1 MDSLQTVTPVP
12 GVALVFEGGGMRAS
26 YTSGM
31 VNTLIE
37 AGLAFP
43 FVGGISAGS
52 SNAVNYLLGDTWRT
66 RVSFT
71 DLVLDSRFGGL
82 KTFLRGRGFFN
93 AEWIYRQACLPGNA
107 IPYDFARFQAN
118 PAELAIQGFDRA
130 TGESVVWHRN
140 SVGTLDDLMARV
152 QASSSL
158 PLAMPPVQIDGR
170 TYYDGGLGE
179 GGGIPLHLATQAG
192 YERVLAVLT
201 RPKGYRKRPPSTA
214 TRFTAALYRRYP
226 AVREALLTRHERYN
240 AALDGLESL
249 AAQGRA
255 YIFYS
260 DRMAVE
266 NSTTDHTAV
275 VQSYRDGYA
284 QAQAELPALRE
295 WLGVG

>member
-1 MDSLQTVTPVP
+1 
-12 GVALVFEGGGMRAS
+12 
-26 YTSGM
+26 
-31 VNTLIE
+31 
-37 AGLAFP
+37 
-43 FVGGISAGS
+43 
-52 SNAVNYLLGDTWRT
+52 
-66 RVSFT
+66 
-71 DLVLDSRFGGL
+71 
-82 KTFLRGRGFFN
+82 
-93 AEWIYRQACLPGNA
+93 
-107 IPYDFARFQAN
+107 
-118 PAELAIQGFDRA
+118 
-130 TGESVVWHRN
+130 
-140 SVGTLDDLMARV
+140 MARV

>member
-1 MDSLQTVTPVP
+1 MSPNPTPACVSD
-12 GVALVFEGGGMRAS
+12 VALVFEGGGMRAS

-52 SNAVNYLLGDTWRT
+52 SNTVNYLLGDTWRT

-71 DLVLDSRFGGL
+71 DLVLDRRFGGIG
-82 KTFLRGRGFFN
+82 TFLRGKGYFN
-93 AEWIYRQACLPGNA
+93 SDWIYRQACLPNNA
-107 IPYDFARFQAN
+107 IPYDFARFQSN
-118 PAELAIQGFDRA
+118 PAELAIQGFDRD
-130 TGESVVWHRN
+130 TGESVVWHRD
-140 SVGTLDDLMARV
+140 SIGSLDDLMARV

-158 PLAMPPVQIDGR
+158 PLAMPPVRIDGH

-192 YERVLAVLT
+192 YTRVLAVLT
-201 RPKGYRKRPPSTA
+201 RPKGYRKRPPSA
-214 TRFTAALYRRYP
+214 TSRFVANLYRRYP
-226 AVREALLTRHERYN
+226 AVRDALLTRRERYN
-240 AALDGLESL
+240 AALDELEAM
-249 AAQGRA
+249 AAQGNA

-266 NSTTDHTAV
+266 NSTTDHAAV

-284 QAQAELPALRE
+284 QAQAELPAIRE
-295 WLGVG
+295 WLGTR

>member
-1 MDSLQTVTPVP
+1 
-12 GVALVFEGGGMRAS
+12 
-26 YTSGM
+26 
-31 VNTLIE
+31 
-37 AGLAFP
+37 
-43 FVGGISAGS
+43 
-52 SNAVNYLLGDTWRT
+52 
-66 RVSFT
+66 
-71 DLVLDSRFGGL
+71 
-82 KTFLRGRGFFN
+82 
-93 AEWIYRQACLPGNA
+93 
-107 IPYDFARFQAN
+107 
-118 PAELAIQGFDRA
+118 
-130 TGESVVWHRN
+130 
-140 SVGTLDDLMARV
+140 MARV

-240 AALDGLESL
+240 AALDELESL
-249 AAQGRA
+249 AARGRA

-266 NSTTDHTAV
+266 NSTTDHAAV

-284 QAQAELPALRE
+284 QAQNELPALRE
-295 WLGVG
+295 WLGVA